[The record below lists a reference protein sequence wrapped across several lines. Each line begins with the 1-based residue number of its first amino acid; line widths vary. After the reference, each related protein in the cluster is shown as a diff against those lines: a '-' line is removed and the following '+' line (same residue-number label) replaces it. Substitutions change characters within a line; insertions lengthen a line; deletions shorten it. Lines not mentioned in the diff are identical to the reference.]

1 MLTAVASEAA
11 LIDAATDEEIA
22 AWLSKQEGRPVTVA
36 EVRRVVAGAMHR
48 VRRELLMRGFT
59 PDDLI
64 PDAPRGRFNP

>member
-1 MLTAVASEAA
+1 MLTAAASEVA

-22 AWLSKQEGRPVTVA
+22 AWLSNQEGRPVTVA
-36 EVRRVVAGAMHR
+36 EVRRLVAGAMHR

-64 PDAPRGRFNP
+64 PEAPRGGVDP